1 MHNPTRT
8 ILILMVLAVG
18 GLTALGFIAY
28 RYTRLLE
35 ASGTTPEEAA
45 QRVGVFIK
53 VRQGMRSEIDS
64 WNDGQPHRESLTAV
78 RDRALAL
85 HGVDLATYAEV
96 RESYR
101 AWRGG
106 RLRAGTSMAAALEGR
121 REELGRVDLGVYE
134 PLDS

>member
-28 RYTRLLE
+28 RYTRMLE
-35 ASGTTPEEAA
+35 ATGTTTEEAA
-45 QRVGVFIK
+45 RRVDVFIK
-53 VRQGMRSEIDS
+53 VRQGMRNEIDS
-64 WNDGQPHRESLTAV
+64 WSDGQPNRESLTAV

-85 HGVDLATYAEV
+85 HGVDLDTYSEV

-106 RLRAGTSMAAALEGR
+106 RLRAGTPMAAALEGR
-121 REELGRVDLGVYE
+121 REELGRADLGTYE

>member
-35 ASGTTPEEAA
+35 TTGTTTEEAA
-45 QRVGVFIK
+45 RRVDVFIK

-85 HGVDLATYAEV
+85 YGVDLDSYAVV

-101 AWRGG
+101 AWRRG
-106 RLRAGTSMAAALEGR
+106 RLRAGTPMASALEGR
-121 REELGRVDLGVYE
+121 REELRRLDLGVYE

>member
-18 GLTALGFIAY
+18 GLSALGLIAY

-35 ASGTTPEEAA
+35 GTAVSSEEAA
-45 QRVGVFIK
+45 RRVDAFIR
-53 VRQGMRSEIDS
+53 VRRGMRSEIDS
-64 WNDGQPHRESLTAV
+64 WSDGDSHREALTVV

-85 HGVDLATYAEV
+85 HDVDLETYAKI
-96 RESYR
+96 RRSYR
-101 AWRGG
+101 AWRRG
-106 RLRAGTSMAAALEGR
+106 RLRAGTPMAAALEAR
-121 REELGRVDLGVYE
+121 REDLRKLDLGIYE